1 MRKVGRSRVA
11 YLQRVKNFERWY
23 RTDDTAAWDRMALR
37 FLLVG
42 SVALV
47 LGLLAWLL
55 WSGLR

>member
-1 MRKVGRSRVA
+1 
-11 YLQRVKNFERWY
+11 VKNFERWY

-42 SVALV
+42 SVV
-47 LGLLAWLL
+47 LGLLEWLL